1 MSGPAN
7 RRGFLRGFAFASAT
21 AGSGIL
27 SLSAPASA
35 ATPHPDA
42 ELIAAAAEA
51 DRTDAAFKA
60 ACSARQTASRA
71 ARAEH
76 GIVPIAL
83 VLNDEEKSLFRRW
96 CFGMPGDPPYPRM
109 RPRPSPDGS
118 WRNPD
123 LAWSGR
129 GLRIV
134 MARVVGRLGR
144 AGRTPHLLR
153 RWQQLL
159 PVADAHDELV
169 GQAQARYRVTELH
182 TAEKEAEAAWR
193 AARER
198 VRTMTATTP
207 DGLAV
212 HVRMFEAMY
221 RENIPEHY
229 LPLLLSAANLS
240 GVTLNLREMEGSA

>member
-7 RRGFLRGFAFASAT
+7 RRGFLRGFALTSAT

-27 SLSAPASA
+27 SLPEPAVA

-42 ELIAAAAEA
+42 ELIAAAAEVE
-51 DRTDAAFKA
+51 RTDAAFKA
-60 ACSARQTASRA
+60 ACSARQAASRA
-71 ARAEH
+71 ARTEH

-83 VLNDEEKSLFRRW
+83 VLNDEEKRLFRRW

-109 RPRPSPDGS
+109 RPRTAPDGS

-123 LAWSGR
+123 LAWTGR

-134 MARVVGRLGR
+134 IDRVVERLGR

-153 RWQQLL
+153 RWRQLL
-159 PVADAHDELV
+159 PVADAHDERV
-169 GQAQARYRVTELH
+169 GQAQARYRIAELH

-193 AARER
+193 AARDR
-198 VRTMTATTP
+198 VRTMTASTP

-240 GVTLNLREMEGSA
+240 GVTLNLREMESSA

>member
-1 MSGPAN
+1 MTGPAN
-7 RRGFLRGFAFASAT
+7 RRGFLRGFALASAAT
-21 AGSGIL
+21 GSGIL
-27 SLSAPASA
+27 SLPAPAAA

-42 ELIAAAAEA
+42 ELIAAAAEVE
-51 DRTDAAFKA
+51 RTDAAFKA
-60 ACSARQTASRA
+60 ACSARQAAYRA
-71 ARAEH
+71 ARADH

-83 VLNDEEKSLFRRW
+83 VLNDEEKRLFRHW
-96 CFGMPGDPPYPRM
+96 YFGMPGDPPYPRM
-109 RPRPSPDGS
+109 RPRTAPDGS

-134 MARVVGRLGR
+134 MARVVERLGR

-153 RWQQLL
+153 RWRQLL
-159 PVADAHDELV
+159 PVADAHDKQV
-169 GQAQARYRVTELH
+169 GQAQARHRVAELNA
-182 TAEKEAEAAWR
+182 AEKEAEAAWR

-212 HVRMFEAMY
+212 HVRMFEEMY

-240 GVTLNLREMEGSA
+240 GVKLNLREMEGSA